1 MFNIL
6 NLDPLEFE
14 KFCMDFMEKKL
25 NTKFKRFGPGK
36 DDGIDLISLDGKII
50 CQCKRYKDSS
60 NLKTV
65 CQNEYNKI
73 KNTEFEKYYLLTT
86 AELGKK
92 IVENIY
98 EIFHEYMDDY
108 SYIIGKTDI
117 DDFLS
122 DTNNID
128 VLKKNH
134 KLWLSSSI
142 VLDLY
147 LNRYSD
153 AISKVIINDFENET
167 KFFVET
173 KAYYNAVDIIN
184 SNGIILFVGDPGI
197 GKTITSKMLIRYLL
211 ANNKD
216 YKLTTVSNNDLSKL
230 IESVH
235 QNDDPEIIFL
245 DDFLG
250 QTSLSLD
257 DKLINDLKN
266 LLKLTTIFNNKKVIL
281 NSRITILN
289 KAKHEKEEFEKL
301 LDEIGIKECLID
313 VNDLSQ
319 LDRARILYNLMY
331 HNGVTKKSFNTIKKD
346 NNYNLIINHKSFNTR
361 IIEMCCKRS
370 NRVASENFL
379 NYIIESLNN
388 PKDIWKSEFER
399 IETCDVVLMYQ
410 LYTLGNNY
418 IPVDCLHKS
427 VTNYLCNSNSEV
439 EKYSFEDSINRLSK
453 SLIGIAILGKK
464 KYISVL
470 NPSIN
475 DYIQNYLL
483 DNMAELKKIYDNAL
497 YIEQIDKIVNIL
509 PSILEDKIEGFEKL
523 IAYNQYNSF
532 MSNQYLDKKKKI
544 NFILKNKYFD
554 KNLINYI
561 SDLFNIDIGGNYLI
575 KMAMDE
581 EIREYYNL
589 EEKLSNMDLVSK
601 RFCDADYDYIEELF
615 DYYSTQKIP
624 LTIIEESL
632 EEIYVNALEQ
642 KLAIIG
648 EEYAKELINEAS
660 ADEKFVGEIEEIE
673 VNSDFVYEL
682 RTQVE
687 DEINSQSFELIN
699 LIKEKGYEMENIK
712 IDVDIIIDNIC
723 IERLLDDDL
732 TSFLKD
738 LAVENME
745 YDYLD
750 MGARDTITIDDI
762 FNQEYDIIN

>member
-73 KNTEFEKYYLLTT
+73 KNIKFEKYYLLTT

-98 EIFHEYMDDY
+98 EIFCKYMSDY
-108 SYIIGKTDI
+108 SYIIGKNDI

-122 DTNNID
+122 DVNNID

-134 KLWLSSSI
+134 KLWLSSSV

-301 LDEIGIKECLID
+301 LVEIGIKECLID

-331 HNGVTKKSFNTIKKD
+331 HNGVTKKSFDTIK
-346 NNYNLIINHKSFNTR
+346 NNKKYNLIINHKSFNTR

-370 NRVASENFL
+370 NMVVSENFF

-418 IPVDCLHKS
+418 IPVDSLHKS
-427 VTNYLCNSNSEV
+427 VTNYLCNSNFEI
-439 EKYSFEDSINRLSK
+439 EKYSFEDSINRLGK
-453 SLIGIAILGKK
+453 SLIGIAILGKR
-464 KYISVL
+464 KYLSVL

-483 DNMAELKKIYDNAL
+483 DNLAELKKIYDNAL
-497 YIEQIDKIVNIL
+497 YIEQIDKISNIL
-509 PSILEDKIEGFEKL
+509 PSFLEEGIKNFEKL

-532 MSNQYLDKKKKI
+532 MSDQYLDKKKKI

-554 KNLINYI
+554 KKIINYI
-561 SDLFNIDIGGNYLI
+561 HDLFNMDIGGNYLI
-575 KMAMDE
+575 KLVMEE
-581 EIREYYNL
+581 EIRKYYNL
-589 EEKLSNMDLVSK
+589 EEILSDMDLVSK
-601 RFCDADYDYIEELF
+601 RFSDADYEYLEELF
-615 DYYSTQKIP
+615 NYYSTQKIP

-632 EEIYVNALEQ
+632 AEIYVNALEQ
-642 KLAIIG
+642 KLATIG
-648 EEYAKELINEAS
+648 EEYAKELIDETS

-673 VNSDFVYEL
+673 VNSDFVCEL
-682 RTQVE
+682 RKQVE
-687 DEINSQSFELIN
+687 DEINSQSLELIN
-699 LIKEKGYEMENIK
+699 LIKEKGYEMNNIK
-712 IDVDIIIDNIC
+712 IDVDTIIDNIC
-723 IERLLDDDL
+723 IEMLLDDDL

-745 YDYLD
+745 YDYSD
-750 MGARDTITIDDI
+750 METRDTITIDDI

>member
-73 KNTEFEKYYLLTT
+73 KNIKFEKYYLLTT

-98 EIFHEYMDDY
+98 KIFCKYMSDY

-122 DTNNID
+122 DVNNID

-153 AISKVIINDFENET
+153 AISKVIINDFKNDT

-331 HNGVTKKSFNTIKKD
+331 HNGVTKKSFDTIKKD
-346 NNYNLIINHKSFNTR
+346 KKYNLIINHKSFNTR

-370 NRVASENFL
+370 NRVASENFF
-379 NYIIESLNN
+379 NYIIELLNN

-418 IPVDCLHKS
+418 IPVDSLHKS
-427 VTNYLCNSNSEV
+427 VTNYLYNSNFEI

-464 KYISVL
+464 KYLSVL

-483 DNMAELKKIYDNAL
+483 DNLVELKKIYDNAL
-497 YIEQIDKIVNIL
+497 YIEQIDKISNIL
-509 PSILEDKIEGFEKL
+509 PSFLEDEIKNFEKL

-532 MSNQYLDKKKKI
+532 MSDQYLDKKKKI
-544 NFILKNKYFD
+544 NFILKNRYFD
-554 KNLINYI
+554 KKLISYI
-561 SDLFNIDIGGNYLI
+561 HDLFNMDIGGNYLI
-575 KMAMDE
+575 KLAMEE
-581 EIREYYNL
+581 EIRKYYNL
-589 EEKLSNMDLVSK
+589 EEILSDMDLVSK
-601 RFCDADYDYIEELF
+601 RFSDADYEYLEELF
-615 DYYSTQKIP
+615 NYYSTQNIP
-624 LTIIEESL
+624 LTIIEENL
-632 EEIYVNALEQ
+632 AEIYVNALEQ
-642 KLAIIG
+642 ELATIG

-687 DEINSQSFELIN
+687 YEINSKSFELIN
-699 LIKEKGYEMENIK
+699 SIKEKGYEMKNIK

-723 IERLLDDDL
+723 IEMLLDDDL
-732 TSFLKD
+732 TSFLND
-738 LAVENME
+738 LAEENME
-745 YDYLD
+745 YDYSD
-750 MGARDTITIDDI
+750 METRDTITIDDI

>member
-98 EIFHEYMDDY
+98 EIFHEYMDDC

-370 NRVASENFL
+370 NRVASENFF

-483 DNMAELKKIYDNAL
+483 DNMAELKKIYDNPL

>member
-1 MFNIL
+1 MFNVL

-36 DDGIDLISLDGKII
+36 DDGIDLISLDEKII

-60 NLKTV
+60 NLKRV
-65 CQNEYNKI
+65 CQNEYDKI
-73 KNTEFEKYYLLTT
+73 KNIEFEKYYLITT
-86 AELGKK
+86 ADLGKT
-92 IVENIY
+92 VVQDIY
-98 EIFHEYMDDY
+98 DIFCKYMDDY

-122 DTNNID
+122 DDNNID

-134 KLWLSSSI
+134 KLWLSSSV

-153 AISKVIINDFENET
+153 AISKVIINDFEKET
-167 KFFVET
+167 KYFVET

-211 ANNKD
+211 VNNKD

-257 DKLINDLKN
+257 DKLINDLKS
-266 LLKLTTIFNNKKVIL
+266 LLKLTAIFNNKKVIL

-313 VNDLSQ
+313 VNDLSK

-331 HNGVTKKSFNTIKKD
+331 HHGVTKNSFDTIKRDK
-346 NNYNLIINHKSFNTR
+346 NYNLIINHKSFNTR
-361 IIEMCCKRS
+361 IIEMCCVRA
-370 NRVASENFL
+370 NNVAPEDFF

-399 IETCDVVLMYQ
+399 IETCDAVLMYQ
-410 LYTLGNNY
+410 LYTLGDNY

-427 VTNYLCNSNSEV
+427 VTNYLSNSNLDV

-483 DNMAELKKIYDNAL
+483 DNTAELKKIYDNAL
-497 YIEQIDKIVNIL
+497 YIEQIDKIANIL
-509 PSILEDKIEGFEKL
+509 PSILEDRIKSFEKL

-532 MSNQYLDKKKKI
+532 ISNQYLDKKKKI
-544 NFILKNKYFD
+544 NFILKNKYCD
-554 KNLINYI
+554 KELINYVK
-561 SDLFNIDIGGNYLI
+561 DLFNIDIGGNYLI
-575 KMAMDE
+575 KLAIDDD
-581 EIREYYNL
+581 IQKYYNL

-601 RFCDADYDYIEELF
+601 RFCDADYDYLEELF
-615 DYYSTQKIP
+615 DYYSTQSIP
-624 LTIIEESL
+624 LTTIEENL
-632 EEIYVNALEQ
+632 NEIYVNALEQ
-642 KLAIIG
+642 KLTIIG
-648 EEYAKELINEAS
+648 EEYTKELINDAS
-660 ADEKFVGEIEEIE
+660 TDEKFVGEIEEIE

-682 RTQVE
+682 RKQVE
-687 DEINSQSFELIN
+687 DEINSQSVELIN
-699 LIKEKGYEMENIK
+699 LIKEKGYKMENIK
-712 IDVDIIIDNIC
+712 IDVDMIIDNIC
-723 IERLLDDDL
+723 IEMLLDDDL
-732 TSFLKD
+732 SSFLKE
-738 LAVENME
+738 LAEENIE
-745 YDYLD
+745 YDYSD
-750 MGARDTITIDDI
+750 METRDTITIDDI
-762 FNQEYDIIN
+762 FNQEYDII